1 MKEKEMIIMQI
12 KGSIAPNLTF
22 FDAQG
27 NVDEKIT
34 RWHMNWIL
42 ENGVNGLFVTGTYG
56 SGYLMSPQQRVQVY
70 NIAKETAASH
80 EGSFV
85 IAHVGANDTATSVYL
100 TENARDLGFAAVSA
114 INPYTFKYTDDELLG
129 YYKALIDAAGDMP
142 VFAYN
147 NPDLTSKVIDFKMVK
162 KLQSIGIAAI
172 KDSSINI
179 QLASSIYHDNFM
191 NGKDF
196 QYISGTTTAW
206 LALHK
211 LGCNAMIAG
220 VCNYAPELVSALYR
234 LSCGDDEAKAN
245 KAYQLVNKVS
255 GAVKNG
261 NSLVSSHIALKAR
274 GFDAGFMKAPLMV
287 NYEAAAD
294 KMPAIRAAIDEAI
307 EEMKKLEG

>member
-1 MKEKEMIIMQI
+1 MQI

-22 FDAQG
+22 FDPQG
-27 NVDEKIT
+27 NIDEAIT

-42 ENGVNGLFVTGTYG
+42 DNGVNGLFVTGTYG
-56 SGYLMSPQQRVQVY
+56 SGYLMSPDQRVRVY
-70 NIAKETAASH
+70 EIAKEASEAH

-100 TENARDLGFAAVSA
+100 TENARRLGFAAVSA

-129 YYKALIDAAGDMP
+129 YYKALVAAAGDMP

-147 NPDLTSKVIDFKMVK
+147 NPDLTNKVIDFKMVK

-179 QLASSIYHDNFM
+179 QLASSIYHDNAM

-206 LALHK
+206 LALHQ

-234 LSCGDDEAKAN
+234 ISCSGDAEKAN

-255 GAVKNG
+255 GAVKKG

-287 NYEAAAD
+287 DYEAAAD
-294 KMPAIRAAIDEAI
+294 AMPAIRAAIDDAVA
-307 EEMKKLEG
+307 EMKKLEG

>member
-1 MKEKEMIIMQI
+1 MQI

-22 FDAQG
+22 FDAEG
-27 NVDEKIT
+27 NIDETIT

-42 ENGVNGLFVTGTYG
+42 DNGVNGLFVTGTYG
-56 SGYLMSPQQRVQVY
+56 SGYLMSPEQRVRVY
-70 NIAKETAASH
+70 EIAKEASEAH

-100 TENARDLGFAAVSA
+100 TENAAKLGFAAVSA

-129 YYKALIDAAGDMP
+129 YYKALIAAAGDMP

-147 NPDLTSKVIDFKMVK
+147 NPDLTNKVIDFKMVK

-234 LSCGDDEAKAN
+234 LSCGDDEEKAN

-255 GAVKNG
+255 AAVKKG

-287 NYEAAAD
+287 DYEAAAD
-294 KMPAIRAAIDEAI
+294 SLPTIRAAIDEAV